1 VGANVALVR
10 CSRYPTRWFRKTLG
24 VHCKPVIDVTGLEAM
39 LAMLRNELEGYSE
52 YAKRTRY
59 RLFPHLR

>member
-1 VGANVALVR
+1 
-10 CSRYPTRWFRKTLG
+10 LG
-24 VHCKPVIDVTGLEAM
+24 VHCKPVIDVTGLEAT
-39 LAMLRNELEGYSE
+39 LAMLRNELEAYSE